1 MNALATY
8 ERLAHQTS
16 SAARGEMAR
25 RAEAIAIVEAASGR
39 VAALQEAAGKAG
51 FSFGKM
57 KRIYYAWKKD
67 RKAGGTGD
75 IALLDLR
82 HEGPPP
88 ASNPWVTA
96 LKGYAEGDLNT
107 TVGGYNRMM
116 AEWRSGAVSLPGGIG
131 RWQDAW
137 RREHPC
143 SPVPGE
149 CPEGWTPRGASYPN
163 LARALRNDP
172 DHVFAL
178 AASRRGM
185 RAAHA
190 NVLPVLTTRR
200 GLPVGAVYQFDDVW
214 HNIDIMLATGKTAQP
229 LEFAGYDVA
238 SGFKCVSLAK
248 PRFTA
253 EDGTRKNLTEQ
264 QFRFLFGFALC
275 VTGFHKDG
283 LTAVVEHGTTAIR
296 EEVEKQIKLIP
307 AFGELITFARSG
319 ILSEQVHAG
328 LFVGSGGG
336 NFRFKALVE
345 SSHNVMHNR
354 TASLPGS
361 RGRDAE
367 HMHESRNAL
376 VAYEEKTAAEL
387 DKWGGPGF
395 AARMASGLLSFD
407 EYVSAFRAAEDAVM
421 DDPGHRLEGWDG
433 REVAEFRLGPDA
445 PWQDA
450 SALLGMEPAQ
460 AAAIAAFLQAHPE
473 HRRRRWMTRREVWTR
488 GQADFVRVPLF
499 EMPAFLASSDARECV
514 VREDGT
520 FAFRDAL
527 YYGRDEVVY
536 RAQARD
542 FSGATRRFAPGARL
556 FVKWNPLTPEQVWIL
571 DRDSGATLGMAPLH
585 ERAPV
590 YDPEAVKRAMGAQAR
605 DLARKVLP
613 VRGRH
618 QREAEERAA
627 RIALNAQLLREAR
640 FQPAPRRA
648 SAPIGAARP
657 ADIGELVPAAAPAE
671 TFSADDDADSVATF
685 LDGIT
690 AQ

>member
-25 RAEAIAIVEAASGR
+25 RAEAVALVESAPVSGR
-39 VAALQEAAGKAG
+39 VAAMREAAAKAG

-57 KRIYYAWKKD
+57 KRIYYDWKKH
-67 RKAGGTGD
+67 GD
-75 IALLDLR
+75 VAFLDLR
-82 HEGPPP
+82 REGPPP

-116 AEWRSGAVSLPGGIG
+116 AEWRYGGVSLPAGIG
-131 RWQDAW
+131 RWQDVW
-137 RREHPC
+137 RREFPGRA
-143 SPVPGE
+143 VPGE
-149 CPEGWTPRGASYPN
+149 CPSAREWTPRGASLPN

-172 DHVFAL
+172 DHVFSLKATRL
-178 AASRRGM
+178 GM

-190 NVLPVLTTRR
+190 HVLPVLSTRR

-214 HNIDIMLATGKTAQP
+214 HNIDIMLPTGKTAQP
-229 LEFAGYDVA
+229 LEFAGYDVG
-238 SGFKCVSLAK
+238 SGFKCASLVK
-248 PRFTA
+248 PRFTT
-253 EDGTRKNLTEQ
+253 EDGTRANLKEQ
-264 QFRFLFGFALC
+264 QFRFLYGFTMC
-275 VTGFHKDG
+275 VVGFHKDG
-283 LTAVVEHGTTAIR
+283 NTSVVEHGTTAIR
-296 EEVEKQIKLIP
+296 KEVEKQIKEIP
-307 AFGELITFARSG
+307 AFGNLITFARSG

-387 DKWGGPGF
+387 DRVGGPGF

-407 EYVSAFRAAEDAVM
+407 EYVSAFRAAEDSVM
-421 DDPGHRLEGWDG
+421 DDPAHHLEGWDG
-433 REVAEFRLGPDA
+433 REVAEYRLGPDA

-450 SALLGMEPAQ
+450 SSLLSMEPAQ

-473 HRRRRWMTRREVWTR
+473 HRRRRWMTRREVWVR
-488 GQADFVRVPLF
+488 GQADFIRVPIF
-499 EMPAFLASSDARECV
+499 EMPAFLASSDARECI

-542 FSGATRRFAPGARL
+542 FSGATRRFAPGTRL
-556 FVKWNPLTPEQVWIL
+556 AVKWNPLVPEQVWIL
-571 DRDSGATLGMAPLH
+571 DRDSGKTLGMAPLH

-590 YDPEAVKRAMGAQAR
+590 YDQEAVKRALGAQSH

-613 VRGRH
+613 IRGRH

-627 RIALNAQLLREAR
+627 RIAFNAQLVREAR
-640 FQPAPRRA
+640 LQSAPAPRRD
-648 SAPIGAARP
+648 SGGYTPAPDATLARLAGAP
-657 ADIGELVPAAAPAE
+657 DAE
-671 TFSADDDADSVATF
+671 SVESF
-685 LDGIT
+685 
-690 AQ
+690 